1 MSKYK
6 LKQDVLAQ
14 KVLDE
19 MVILEPE
26 TGEYFT
32 LNGVGTDMVKMLEQ
46 GSSEDDIILAITS
59 KFDVTEQEVRED
71 YRNLLK
77 QLIEQGLIEEH

>member
-32 LNGVGTDMVKMLEQ
+32 LNGVGTDMVKMIEQ

-59 KFDVTEQEVRED
+59 KFEVTEQEVRED

>member
-32 LNGVGTDMVKMLEQ
+32 LNGVGTDMVKMIEQ

-59 KFDVTEQEVRED
+59 KFDVTEREVRED